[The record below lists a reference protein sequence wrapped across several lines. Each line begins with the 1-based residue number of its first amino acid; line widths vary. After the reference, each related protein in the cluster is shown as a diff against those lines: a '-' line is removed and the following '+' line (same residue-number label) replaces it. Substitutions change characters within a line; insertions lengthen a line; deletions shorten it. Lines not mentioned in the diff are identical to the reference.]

1 MTMHTFELII
11 TCLKSN
17 YHKLSLSE
25 IKVKEKGHLTYFFK
39 RKSA

>member
-1 MTMHTFELII
+1 MVTMAEVMTMADS
-11 TCLKSN
+11 K
-17 YHKLSLSE
+17 E